1 MPGFRNDKSIPVID
15 LFAGPGGLGEGFSS
29 AAHRGKPR
37 FRLQLSIECDPFAH
51 QTLTLR
57 AFCRESTSSGKRLPK
72 AYLKHVRGELSRAE
86 LFALHPKEAEAA
98 VQEACLARLGEPEG
112 DALIADRIR
121 HLHRAGVDF
130 RRGVM
135 IGGPPCQAYSLV
147 GRSRL
152 ARAKACGDY
161 QEENDGRHVLYKQ
174 YLRLLGELQP
184 AVFVMENVRGILSS
198 TYNGRPIFGQI
209 LSDLSDAGY
218 DLHALGER
226 EAVSLFGDDN
236 DPRSYLLLASDFG
249 VPQRRAR
256 VFIVGTRKDLKIRH
270 LQLSAKARS
279 LKPSTVHDAIG
290 NLPPLRSGLSANDS
304 TAAWRDC
311 VRAASSRLA
320 RELSTSCGDVATILE
335 KIARSASRLP
345 SQRHAEPVKGDV
357 GKAFIANHETRGHI
371 PADLERYLFYSAWG
385 KARSISPCL
394 GDLPSRL
401 LPDHRNVREAA
412 RAEKLEQVA
421 FSDRFR
427 VQLAD
432 EPSTTI
438 TSHIA
443 KDGHYFIHPDPRQCR
458 SLTVREAARLQSF
471 PDNYL
476 FCGPRTEQYRQVGNA
491 VPPILA
497 GKIALAVQMLDLW

>member
-1 MPGFRNDKSIPVID
+1 MSGFRNDRAIPVID

-29 AAHRGKPR
+29 AALRGKPR
-37 FRLQLSIECDPFAH
+37 FRLNLSIECDPFAH

-57 AFCRESTSSGKRLPK
+57 AFCREFTGSGRRLPGS
-72 AYLKHVRGELSRAE
+72 YLKHLRGEVSRAE
-86 LFALHPKEAEAA
+86 LFALHPKEADAA

-121 HLHRAGVDF
+121 HLRRTGVDF
-130 RRGVM
+130 RRGLM

-152 ARAKACGDY
+152 ARAKASGDY
-161 QEENDGRHVLYKQ
+161 REENDGRHVLYKQ
-174 YLRLLGELQP
+174 YLRLLEELQP

-198 TYNGRPIFGQI
+198 TYKGRPIFGQI
-209 LSDLSDAGY
+209 LSDLSDGGY

-226 EAVSLFGDDN
+226 EAVSLFGGDD
-236 DPRSYLLLASDFG
+236 DPRSYLLVASDFG

-270 LQLSAKARS
+270 LELGAKARS
-279 LKPSTVHDAIG
+279 LKPATVHDAIAD
-290 NLPPLRSGLSANDS
+290 LPPLRSGLSTDDS
-304 TAAWRDC
+304 TDAWRDC
-311 VRAASSRLA
+311 VRAAASRLA
-320 RELSTSCGDVATILE
+320 RELARSCGDVAAILE
-335 KIARSASRLP
+335 KIAQPASRLP
-345 SQRHAEPVKGDV
+345 GQRHAEPARGHA
-357 GKAFIANHETRGHI
+357 GEAFIANHETRGHI

-385 KARSISPCL
+385 AARSISPSL

-401 LPDHRNVREAA
+401 LPDHRNVREAV
-412 RAEKLEQVA
+412 RAEKLEEVA

-443 KDGHYFIHPDPRQCR
+443 KDGHYFIHPDARQCR
-458 SLTVREAARLQSF
+458 SLTVREAARLQTF
-471 PDNYL
+471 PDDYL
-476 FCGPRTEQYRQVGNA
+476 FCGPRTEQYHQVGNA
-491 VPPILA
+491 VPPMLA
-497 GKIALAVQMLDLW
+497 RKIALAVQMLDVW

>member
-1 MPGFRNDKSIPVID
+1 MSNRSGPIPVID

-29 AAHRGKPR
+29 AALSDKPR
-37 FRLQLSIECDPFAH
+37 FRLNLSIECDPFAH

-57 AFCRESTSSGKRLPK
+57 SFCREFTGSGKRLPGS
-72 AYLKHVRGELSRAE
+72 YRKHLRGDLSRAE
-86 LFALHPKEAEAA
+86 LFAMHPKEAESAM
-98 VQEACLARLGEPEG
+98 QEACLARLGEPEG

-121 HLHRAGVDF
+121 HLRRTGIDF

-152 ARAKACGDY
+152 ARAKAVGSY
-161 QEENDGRHVLYKQ
+161 REENDGRHVLYKQ
-174 YLRLLGELQP
+174 YLRLIEELQP

-198 TYNGRPIFGQI
+198 AYKGRPIFGEI
-209 LSDLSDAGY
+209 LSDLSNAGY

-226 EAVSLFGDDN
+226 DARSLFDGGSN
-236 DPRSYLLLASDFG
+236 PRSFLLVASDFG

-256 VFIVGTRKDLKIRH
+256 VFIVGTRKDLKIGH
-270 LQLSAKARS
+270 LELSAKVRS
-279 LKPSTVHDAIG
+279 LTPATVHDAIG
-290 NLPPLRSGLSANDS
+290 DLPPLRSGLSTEDS
-304 TAAWRDC
+304 VDAWRDC
-311 VRAASSRLA
+311 VRTAASRLA
-320 RELSTSCGDVATILE
+320 RELARSCGDVASILAT
-335 KIARSASRLP
+335 IARPASRLP
-345 SQRHAEPVKGDV
+345 GQRHAHAAKAHG
-357 GKAFIANHETRGHI
+357 GKEFIANHETRGHI
-371 PADLERYLFYSAWG
+371 PEDLERYLFYSAWG
-385 KARSISPCL
+385 AARSISPSI

-401 LPDHRNVREAA
+401 LPDHKNVREAVN
-412 RAEKLEQVA
+412 AEKLEQVA

-458 SLTVREAARLQSF
+458 SLTVREAARLQTF
-471 PDNYL
+471 PDDYL
-476 FCGPRTEQYRQVGNA
+476 FCGPRTEQYHQVGNA
-491 VPPILA
+491 VPPMLA
-497 GKIALAVQMLDLW
+497 RKIALAVQMLDVW